1 MLRGTAITQ
10 RSGAR
15 FTTGIGNEKL
25 DLPHTFLL
33 SLLETQSWRRGN
45 HLMKV
50 AVEIGIFDLSQLFDL
65 IFLHEAKSLQLVKI

>member
-1 MLRGTAITQ
+1 MA
-10 RSGAR
+10 
-15 FTTGIGNEKL
+15 E
-25 DLPHTFLL
+25 
-33 SLLETQSWRRGN
+33 GN